1 MHSVFMMTSLT
12 TRQRDILQLLVESNE
27 PLGSADLA
35 KQMKLTSRQVN
46 YGLKGLRV
54 WLEQRDVA
62 LKVTPGVGAKLLCSH
77 EKCQELLHEL
87 ATDAR
92 FQLVLSVEER
102 QQLIALIL
110 LVAEDPTILY
120 QLQQLTEVSR
130 STILKDLEPIE
141 AWIGS
146 HGLSLA
152 RRPNYGFSLLGT
164 EGAHRQA
171 ISALLWGQ
179 TPLGK
184 PVTKMAHAK
193 GLIFELGTDAN
204 LMPIVENA
212 RMILNRWDAQRT
224 FGQVAYA
231 EAQLDGR
238 FTDDAVLDLA
248 LTLAVQSDRI
258 QSKKIITIEEQTLTW
273 LKTLNIW
280 SVATQIAKHL
290 GWRTQTNWP
299 ETEIAYIVI
308 HFLAAPRNNRWPGDL
323 EIDHIFT
330 ELIDELLARIVN
342 TYGLPHLAHDKILRD
357 GLVIHII
364 PACLRHRFNLWIPSM
379 SSQTELSDKY
389 KFERELATD
398 LARIIE
404 QRTAVILPE
413 NEINNIALL
422 LRAAYIREN
431 PTLVQEVIVVCPS
444 GMATAQLLVARL
456 KARFPRLGKVRVV
469 SLRELNQEIIEQ
481 AELII
486 TTVPL
491 ATATIEPQD
500 NVIQVHPLLLPE
512 DVETITQWLA

>member
-1 MHSVFMMTSLT
+1 MFMMTSLT
-12 TRQRDILQLLVESNE
+12 TRQRDILQLLAEANE
-27 PLGSADLA
+27 PLRSADLA
-35 KQMKLTSRQVN
+35 QQMKLTSRQVN
-46 YGLKGLRV
+46 YDLKGLRV
-54 WLEQRDVA
+54 WLEQQDVT
-62 LKVTPGVGAKLLCSH
+62 LKVTPGVGAQLLCTPEESRV
-77 EKCQELLHEL
+77 LLSEI
-87 ATDAR
+87 ATDAG
-92 FQLVLSVEER
+92 FQLVLSIEER

-110 LVAEDPTILY
+110 LVAEEPFILY

-130 STILKDLEPIE
+130 TTILKDLEPIE
-141 AWIGS
+141 AWINTY
-146 HGLSLA
+146 GLSLE
-152 RRPNYGFSLLGT
+152 RRPNYGFGILGP
-164 EGAHRQA
+164 EGTHRQA
-171 ISALLWGQ
+171 LSALLWGQ

-184 PVTKMAHAK
+184 PLTKLTHAE
-193 GLIFELGTDAN
+193 GLVFALGTDAN
-204 LMPIVENA
+204 LMPIVTKA
-212 RMILNRWDAQRT
+212 QTIFNRWDMQRT

-258 QSKKIITIEEQTLTW
+258 QSKKIVTIDEQTLSW

-280 SVATQIAKHL
+280 SVAAQIAKHL
-290 GWRTQTNWP
+290 GWRTQINWP
-299 ETEIAYIVI
+299 EPEIAYIVI
-308 HFLAAPRNNRWPGDL
+308 HFLAASRNDRWPGDL

-342 TYGLPHLAHDKILRD
+342 TYGLPHLAHDKTLRD

-379 SSQTELSDKY
+379 PPQTELSDKY
-389 KFERELATD
+389 GFERELATD
-398 LARIIE
+398 LAGIIE

-422 LRAAYIREN
+422 LRAAYIREH

-444 GMATAQLLVARL
+444 GMASAQLLVARL
-456 KARFPRLGKVRVV
+456 KARFPRLGVLRVV
-469 SLRELNQEIIEQ
+469 SLRELDQKAIQN

-491 ATATIEPQD
+491 INKPFGKQD

-512 DVETITQWLA
+512 DIEKITQWLA

>member
-1 MHSVFMMTSLT
+1 MMTSLT
-12 TRQRDILQLLVESNE
+12 TRQRDILQLLAESNE
-27 PLGSADLA
+27 PLGSAELA

-54 WLEQRDVA
+54 WLAQQNVT
-62 LKVTPGVGAKLLCSH
+62 LKVTPGVGAQLLCTPEESRV
-77 EKCQELLHEL
+77 LLREI
-87 ATDAR
+87 ATDTK

-110 LVAEDPTILY
+110 LVAKDPLILY

-130 STILKDLEPIE
+130 TTILKDLEPIE
-141 AWIGS
+141 AWINM
-146 HGLSLA
+146 HGLDLE
-152 RRPNYGFSLLGT
+152 RRPNYGFSLFGS
-164 EGAHRQA
+164 ERAHRQA
-171 ISALLWGQ
+171 LSAWLWGQ

-204 LMPIVENA
+204 LMPIVEKA
-212 RMILNRWDAQRT
+212 RTILNRWDMQRT
-224 FGQVAYA
+224 FGQVAHA

-248 LTLAVQSDRI
+248 LTLAVQSERI
-258 QSKKIITIEEQTLTW
+258 QSKKIITIEEQTLAW

-280 SVATQIAKHL
+280 SVAAQIAKHL

-299 ETEIAYIVI
+299 EAEIAYIVI
-308 HFLAAPRNNRWPGDL
+308 HFLAAPRNDRWPGDL
-323 EIDHIFT
+323 EIDHIFSD
-330 ELIDELLARIVN
+330 LIDELLTRIVN
-342 TYGLPHLAHDKILRD
+342 TYGLPHLAQDKTLRD

-364 PACLRHRFNLWIPSM
+364 PACLRHRFNLWIPTALTR
-379 SSQTELSDKY
+379 TELSDKY
-389 KFERELATD
+389 RFERELATD
-398 LARIIE
+398 LAGIIE

-422 LRAAYIREN
+422 LRAAYIREHPN
-431 PTLVQEVIVVCPS
+431 LVQEVIIVCPS

-456 KARFPRLGKVRVV
+456 KARFPRLGVLRVV
-469 SLRELNQEIIEQ
+469 SLRELNKEIIEG

-491 ATATIEPQD
+491 ANTSMEPHH

-512 DVETITQWLA
+512 DIETITQWLA